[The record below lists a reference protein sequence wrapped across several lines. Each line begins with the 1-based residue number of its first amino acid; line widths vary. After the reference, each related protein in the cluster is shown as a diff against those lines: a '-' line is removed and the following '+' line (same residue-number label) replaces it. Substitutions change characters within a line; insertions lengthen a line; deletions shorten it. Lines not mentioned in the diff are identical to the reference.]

1 MADREFTNINGIK
14 VCDQT
19 ARDSIPTRT
28 SQLEN
33 DSNFIT
39 DSEVNL
45 SSYAKKTD
53 LPTKTS
59 QLTNDSGFIT
69 NVPDEYITEAE
80 LNAKRYATTSQ
91 IPTVPTNVSNFT
103 NDAHYASETYV
114 NNKIAE
120 ASLSGGEV
128 DLSGYV
134 TKETGNASQITFS
147 DGQTFQAKLDAGMLK
162 GDKGEQGIQGEKGVK
177 GDTGANGQDGL
188 TTNIVVNGNTYT
200 HSNGTIT
207 LPNYPAVPTNVSQLN
222 NDSNFVTNTQMTQ
235 AINNAQLGGGG
246 GATSSVGD
254 MFLVNNYSGTDYEKI
269 TAAINACV
277 SNGGGI
283 VLLDGSYTVSNTI
296 LVNADYVSLVSFA
309 GAKIQLSTEDEN
321 LPLLKVITSD
331 NPHGSES
338 TCREIKGITF
348 AGTNKKGIGIV
359 FGNASGDTQNYSS
372 RDIIVRDCKFY
383 DFNIGLDYTKNA
395 YILTHNHL
403 SLSNCNLCVRMLE
416 GYSNYG
422 ERIVFN
428 DTTLCN
434 SIMLV
439 EMSNREGAFYFNNC
453 SFDYS
458 NQFIKCTGGNIYINS
473 SHLEFRHL
481 DVAYQWLIYCGNT
494 QGHGSVI
501 IKDSLLICTNPG
513 SEKYEYLFYCDSGTS
528 WVDSRF
534 LIKVE
539 DCRMIH
545 WKSTSGFLCGG
556 NEAGRFYIT
565 NTQLNQ
571 IPSIDFKTKANQNLN
586 KMFRVLPED
595 NDPTLFTWEWV
606 DDAFNDAT
614 VKAIKITNKSYLG
627 SPCLVNITLPNL
639 ASSVHVDFYIRSV
652 CENECWSRTGYK
664 YSVAGN
670 QYDVSAIP
678 ANSAYTQHSL
688 GFFFPINTSTDDFVI
703 TLDLNNAKENE
714 VFYVYIENA
723 YQF

>member
-1 MADREFTNINGIK
+1 MSNTNRDFLIICDVKNSKLTINRPIKFYITDKNTSNIFIKLVTQIAYDNNINKYVDIEPASNYAVTMRIVKPNNETKSVIASRLEEGAMYQVDLQDDCKDVVGSYKCELLISTTVNK
-14 VCDQT
+14 RQELN
-19 ARDSIPTRT
+19 T
-28 SQLEN
+28 S
-33 DSNFIT
+33 DMFIY
-39 DSEVNL
+39 EVKQSVL
-45 SSYAKKTD
+45 SDVGQIIETEDTTTTD
-53 LPTKTS
+53 LLNRIDAFGLQIEEIKNNFNANIVELDADKVNIKDVNNNYTS
-59 QLTNDSGFIT
+59 E
-69 NVPDEYITEAE
+69 NVEGALEEI
-80 LNAKRYATTSQ
+80 NAK
-91 IPTVPTNVSNFT
+91 II
-103 NDAHYASETYV
+103 
-114 NNKIAE
+114 K
-120 ASLSGGEV
+120 
-128 DLSGYV
+128 
-134 TKETGNASQITFS
+134 
-147 DGQTFQAKLDAGMLK
+147 
-162 GDKGEQGIQGEKGVK
+162 
-177 GDTGANGQDGL
+177 
-188 TTNIVVNGNTYT
+188 NI
-200 HSNGTIT
+200 
-207 LPNYPAVPTNVSQLN
+207 
-222 NDSNFVTNTQMTQ
+222 
-235 AINNAQLGGGG
+235 
-246 GATSSVGD
+246 
-254 MFLVNNYSGTDYEKI
+254 FLVNEYEGTDYEKI
-269 TAAINACV
+269 QNAINACV
-277 SNGGGI
+277 QNGGGI
-283 VLLDGSYTVSNTI
+283 VLLDGNYTVSNTI
-296 LVNADYVSLVSFA
+296 LLNGDTVSLMSFA
-309 GAKIQLSTEDEN
+309 GATLTLSTTDEN

-331 NPHGSES
+331 NPHGSNS

-348 AGTNKKGIGIV
+348 CGTNKKGIGIV
-359 FGNASGDTQNYSS
+359 FGNATGDSANYTS
-372 RDIIVRDCKFY
+372 RDIIIRDCKFY
-383 DFNIGLDYTKNA
+383 DLNIGLNYTKNA

-434 SIMLV
+434 SVMLV

-481 DVAYQWLIYCGNT
+481 DVAYPWLIYCGAEA
-494 QGHGSVI
+494 GHGSVI

-565 NTQLNQ
+565 NSQLNQ

-586 KMFRVLPED
+586 KMFRVLPSD

-606 DDAFNDAT
+606 DDTFNDAT

-627 SPCLVNITLPNL
+627 APCLVNITLPNL
-639 ASSVHVDFYIRSV
+639 ASSVHVDFYIKSV
-652 CENECWSRTGYK
+652 CANECWSRTGYK

-688 GFFFPINTSTDDFVI
+688 GYFFPINTSTDDFVI
-703 TLDLNNAKENE
+703 TLDLNNANQEDT
-714 VFYVYIENA
+714 FYVYIENA